1 MPAPNITVEQ
11 STDTGETLL
20 SVMRDGEK
28 VVGVVAAVDGAMTVG
43 YWDPDGLW
51 ILLHTVDPK

>member
-11 STDTGETLL
+11 STDAGETLL
-20 SVMRDGEK
+20 SVMRDD
-28 VVGVVAAVDGAMTVG
+28 VQVIGVVAAADGAVTVG

-51 ILLHTVDPK
+51 VLLHTVPPK